1 MISGEKTIN
10 HQNNIRDEKTFT
22 CFMMREEVV
31 LVSELPIEERQT
43 QLVPSN
49 GTFLVAF
56 FC

>member
-10 HQNNIRDEKTFT
+10 HQNNMRDEKTFT

-43 QLVPSN
+43 QLVPSS